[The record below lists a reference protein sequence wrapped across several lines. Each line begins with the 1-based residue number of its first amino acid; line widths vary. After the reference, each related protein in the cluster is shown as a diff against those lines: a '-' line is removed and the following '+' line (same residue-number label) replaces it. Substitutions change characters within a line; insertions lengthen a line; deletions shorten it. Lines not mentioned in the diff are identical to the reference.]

1 MSERT
6 SISPASST
14 AAAAVASRVLSVPDT
29 EPGFS
34 ELDKESLQRLPVQ
47 RKLSIGS
54 PDDPL
59 EHEADA
65 MADKVMRMPENS
77 FIQRKCAECE
87 EEEKLQRK
95 PLASSVTPFI
105 QAKES
110 DTASDNISQKINSTR
125 GGGSSMD
132 SSTKSFMESR
142 FGADFSGVKIHTG
155 SYSAQM
161 SKELNAQAFTT
172 GSDIYF
178 NSGKYDPSSNA
189 GKHLLAHELTHTI
202 QQNDN
207 VTRKLIQK
215 NGNPPA
221 APVPAAPVY
230 GVACSGGTT
239 DPCQYS
245 RCGDRHDGINSD
257 FRRAIDYAI
266 AAYGALGA
274 GTLSERTTQALDWYF
289 NDHSAATVSTVRER
303 MLCIALCLM
312 DAYGHN
318 QYGCHPQYGDAIAYV
333 CVGSTPVCT
342 DSVTNICLTD
352 SYFGKSDRV
361 RAEVLIHECGHR
373 IGLSLGGPDF
383 DIYDFRWHFLALDT
397 SEALMNTD
405 SFALFT
411 SSITEG
417 IRVTTLLPIYPIG
430 GTLSGGT
437 AARSGTGG
445 SSWFARYYGGVEF
458 QHPSLGIFNPT
469 IGVGLT
475 LIGEPESVVPGVP
488 TPGPTFI
495 ASLLPGFRL
504 TDARPGEAGSG
515 YASFWGGPSI
525 NIGPLGVRAG
535 AEAGMAIG
543 YRWRWLDV
551 SVNAG
556 YHYDPTH
563 LPGME
568 HVYTFGPAISFS
580 PMFTSTPGS
589 H

>member
-1 MSERT
+1 MSIT
-6 SISPASST
+6 ASISTQQKP
-14 AAAAVASRVLSVPDT
+14 AAAAASALPVQ
-29 EPGFS
+29 EP
-34 ELDKESLQRLPVQ
+34 LLNDVDKESLQRLPIQ

-65 MADKVMRMPENS
+65 VADKVMRMPEQS
-77 FIQRKCAECE
+77 FMQRKCAECE
-87 EEEKLQRK
+87 EEDKLQRK
-95 PLASSVTPFI
+95 AYTSAITPYI
-105 QAKES
+105 QAKGNG
-110 DTASDNISQKINSTR
+110 ASDSVTQKI
-125 GGGSSMD
+125 
-132 SSTKSFMESR
+132 SSTKGRGSGMDSGTTSFMESR
-142 FGADFSGVKIHTG
+142 FGTDFSAVKIHTG
-155 SYSAQM
+155 DYAVQM

-172 GSDIYF
+172 GSDVYF
-178 NSGKYDPSSNA
+178 NSGKYNPNSDA

-202 QQNDN
+202 QQNNN

-215 NGNPPA
+215 NGSP
-221 APVPAAPVY
+221 PAAPVY
-230 GVACSGGTT
+230 GAVCTGGTT

-245 RCGDRHDGINSD
+245 RCDGRHDGINND
-257 FRRAIDYAI
+257 FRKAIDYTI

-274 GTLSERTTQALDWYF
+274 STLSERTTQALDWYF
-289 NDHSAATVSTVRER
+289 NDHSASTVSTVRER

-318 QYGCHPQYGDAIAYV
+318 QYGCLPSYDNAIAYV

-342 DSVTNICLTD
+342 DSVTNVCLTD

-383 DIYDFRWHFLALDT
+383 DIYDFRWHFLSLNT

-417 IRVTTLLPIYPIG
+417 IRVTTLLPVYPVG
-430 GTLSGGT
+430 GSFSAGT
-437 AARSGTGG
+437 ASRSGAGT
-445 SSWFARYYGGVEF
+445 STWFARYYGGAEF
-458 QHPSLGIFNPT
+458 QHPALGIFSPT
-469 IGVGLT
+469 IGIGLT
-475 LIGEPESVVPGVP
+475 LIGEPQSAVPGVP
-488 TPGPTFI
+488 TPFPTFI

-504 TDARPGEAGSG
+504 SDPRPGEAGSG

-525 NIGPLGVRAG
+525 NIGPSSIVRPGV
-535 AEAGMAIG
+535 EAGMGVG

-551 SVNAG
+551 SLNAG
-556 YHYDPTH
+556 YNYDPTH
-563 LPGME
+563 LPGLE
-568 HVYTFGPAISFS
+568 HVFTFGPAISFS
-580 PMFTSTPGS
+580 PFFTSTPGS